1 MADTDLNT
9 LKRILWPEAAE
20 QTGSQAYWLL
30 DGARDPG
37 IANLVMGSGLDYACL
52 FSGPLHPRLEA
63 AAPYLVRLEPDV
75 PATGRLLLQGWG
87 KAWGVFALAAPDV
100 ELSQLR
106 LHFKKFL
113 RVKTEEGK
121 ELAFRFYD
129 PRVLTVYLPTCTASE
144 YTTFLGPLSC
154 LLAETDHGNAMR
166 SFTLAGDSVEVQD
179 RPVPSVRT
187 STGRF

>member
-9 LKRILWPEAAE
+9 LKHMLWPEAAE

-37 IANLVMGSGLDYACL
+37 IAALVIGSGLDYACL

-63 AAPYLVRLEPDV
+63 AAPYLMRLEPEAA
-75 PATGRLLLQGWG
+75 ATERLLLQGWG

-113 RVKTEEGK
+113 RVRTEEGK

-144 YTTFLGPLSC
+144 YNTFLGPLSC
-154 LLAETDHGNAMR
+154 LLTETDEGNAMR
-166 SFTLAGDSVEVQD
+166 NFTLAGDGVEVHD
-179 RPVPSVRT
+179 RPVPAVRT